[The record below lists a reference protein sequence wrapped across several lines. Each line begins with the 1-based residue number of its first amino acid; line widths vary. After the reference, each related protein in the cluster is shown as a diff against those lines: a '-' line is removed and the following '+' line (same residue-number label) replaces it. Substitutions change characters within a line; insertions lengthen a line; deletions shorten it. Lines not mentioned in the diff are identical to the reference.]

1 MILKISIDVTKIDKK
16 RLYKGKKGTYLNAAI
31 LLRDE
36 PDQYGNDGFIAEEV
50 TKEERESGTKGT
62 ILGNVKKIEQQR
74 QAPAQP
80 VPNRDFQGD
89 DDQDL
94 LPF

>member
-50 TKEERESGTKGT
+50 SKEERESGTKGT
-62 ILGNVKKIEQQR
+62 ILGNVKRIKP
-74 QAPAQP
+74 ATAQP
-80 VPNRDFQGD
+80 VPNQDFEGD
-89 DDQDL
+89 DDD

>member
-1 MILKISIDVTKIDKK
+1 MILKVSIDVTKIDKA
-16 RLYKGKKGTYLNAAI
+16 RLYKGKKGTYLNATI

-36 PDQYGNDGFIAEEV
+36 PDQYGNDGFIAEDV
-50 TKEERESGTKGT
+50 SKDEREPGTKGT

-80 VPNRDFQGD
+80 VPNRDFESGD
-89 DDQDL
+89 ND